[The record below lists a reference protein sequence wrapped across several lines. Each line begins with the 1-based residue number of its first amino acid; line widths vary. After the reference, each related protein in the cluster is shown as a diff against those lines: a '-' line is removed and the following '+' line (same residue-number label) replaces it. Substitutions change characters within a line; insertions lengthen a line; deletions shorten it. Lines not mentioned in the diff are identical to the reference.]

1 MAGLGD
7 IIEVA
12 RGRRPCDLVLKG
24 GSVINVFSGETYTS
38 DVGIFDGRIVGLG
51 QYRGRKEMDV
61 SGRYISPGFID
72 GHVHIESSMVQVR
85 EFAKAVVPLGTTS
98 VVIDPHEIANVFGL
112 EGIQYMLRSSK
123 YNPMNVFL
131 MLPSCV
137 PSTEFETSGSSLKG
151 FDLYPLLAE
160 KWVLGIGE
168 VMNYPGVLRKDQDLL
183 DKITMAHEKRVD
195 GHAPNLGGKDLCAYV
210 AAGIGSDHEGT
221 SVEEV
226 KEKLRLGMHIMM
238 REGSLTKNLIDLLPL
253 LTPYN
258 ISRCFFVTDDRH
270 PKDILEEGHIDFMV
284 RTAIGHGVDPA
295 SAVRLATIN
304 CAEYFKL
311 DKLGAIAPGYEA
323 DILVLDSID
332 KPRVEKV
339 FKRGVLVATD
349 GKLIELEDHPQQ
361 LTLRGSINIKILKSE
376 DFRIPAA
383 GKRIRVIQL
392 LPKDIKTEE
401 VVTEAKIA
409 GGEAVSDPERDIIK
423 LAVVERHRASDNI
436 GRAFVKGLG
445 LKKGAIASSVS
456 HDSHNIVVAGVTDE
470 DMLEAVIEIARMQ
483 GGLVLVSDGEV
494 LARLPLPIAG
504 LMSDQP
510 MSKVKEDIEHLGK
523 VARGMGMMID
533 EPFMALSFITLA
545 VVPDLKLTDLG
556 LFDVNQFKFVDIF
569 TEEE

>member
-1 MAGLGD
+1 MAGLGHVID
-7 IIEVA
+7 VA
-12 RGRRPCDLVLKG
+12 RGKRPCDLVLKG
-24 GSVINVFSGETYTS
+24 GSVINVFSGEIYAS

-51 QYRGRKEMDV
+51 EYGGRQEIDV
-61 SGRYISPGFID
+61 TGKYLSPGFID

-112 EGIQYMLRSSK
+112 EGIQYMLRASK

-183 DKITMAHEKRVD
+183 DKITMTHEKRVD
-195 GHAPNLGGKDLCAYV
+195 GHAPNLGGRDLCAYI
-210 AAGIGSDHEGT
+210 AAGVGSDHECT

-238 REGSLTKNLIDLLPL
+238 REGSLTKNLIDLLPV

-284 RTAIGHGVDPA
+284 RTAIEQGVDPA

-311 DKLGAIAPGYEA
+311 DKFGAIAPGYEA
-323 DILVLDSID
+323 DILVLDSLE

-339 FKRGVLVATD
+339 FKRGRLVARD
-349 GKLIELEDHPQQ
+349 GELIEQEAPPQQ
-361 LTLRGSINIKILKSE
+361 LTLRGSINIKMLKPE
-376 DFRIPAA
+376 DFRVPAV
-383 GKRIRVIQL
+383 GKRIRAIQL
-392 LPKDIKTEE
+392 LPKEIKTNE
-401 VVTEAKIA
+401 VVTEARIVD
-409 GGEAVSDPERDIIK
+409 GEAVSDPERDIIK
-423 LAVVERHRASDNI
+423 LMVVERHRASDNI
-436 GRAFVKGLG
+436 GKAFVKGLG

-456 HDSHNIVVAGVTDE
+456 HDSHNIVVAGVSDA
-470 DMLEAVIEIARMQ
+470 DMLEAVIEICRMK
-483 GGLVLVSDGEV
+483 GGLVLVNDGKV
-494 LARLPLPIAG
+494 LAHLPLPIAG

-510 MSKVKEDIEHLGK
+510 MARVKEDLEHLGK
-523 VARGMGMMID
+523 VARDMGITID

-556 LFDVNQFKFVDIF
+556 LFDVNQFKFVDVF
-569 TEEE
+569 MD

>member
-7 IIEVA
+7 VIDVA
-12 RGRRPCDLVLKG
+12 RGKRPCDLVLKG
-24 GSVINVFSGETYTS
+24 GSVINVFSGEIYTS
-38 DVGIFDGRIVGLG
+38 DVGIFDGGIVGLG
-51 QYRGRKEMDV
+51 EYGGREEIDV
-61 SGRYISPGFID
+61 TGKYLSPGFID

-98 VVIDPHEIANVFGL
+98 VVIDPHEIANIFGL
-112 EGIQYMLRSSK
+112 EGIQYMLRASK

-168 VMNYPGVLRKDQDLL
+168 VMNYPGVLRKDHDLL
-183 DKITMAHEKRVD
+183 DKITMTHEKRVD
-195 GHAPNLGGKDLCAYV
+195 GHAPNLGGRDLCAYI
-210 AAGIGSDHEGT
+210 AAGVGSDHECT

-226 KEKLRLGMHIMM
+226 KEKLRLGMHIMI
-238 REGSLTKNLIDLLPL
+238 REGSLTKNLIDLLPV

-270 PKDILEEGHIDFMV
+270 PRDILEEGHIDFMV
-284 RTAIGHGVDPA
+284 RTAIEQGVDPA

-311 DKLGAIAPGYEA
+311 DKFGAIAPGYEA
-323 DILVLDSID
+323 DILVLDSLE

-339 FKRGVLVATD
+339 FKRGRLVARD
-349 GKLIELEDHPQQ
+349 GELIEQEAPPQQ
-361 LTLRGSINIKILKSE
+361 LTLRGSINIRMLKPE
-376 DFRIPAA
+376 DFRVPAV
-383 GKRIRVIQL
+383 GKRIRAIQL
-392 LPKDIKTEE
+392 LPREIKTNE
-401 VVTEAKIA
+401 VVTEARIVD
-409 GGEAVSDPERDIIK
+409 GEAVSDPERDIIK
-423 LAVVERHRASDNI
+423 LLVVERHRASDNI
-436 GRAFVKGLG
+436 GKAFVKGLG

-456 HDSHNIVVAGVTDE
+456 HDSHNIVVAGVSDA
-470 DMLEAVIEIARMQ
+470 DMLEAVIEICRMK
-483 GGLVLVSDGEV
+483 GGLALVNDGKV
-494 LARLPLPIAG
+494 LAHLPLPIAG

-510 MSKVKEDIEHLGK
+510 MARVKEDLEHLGK
-523 VARGMGMMID
+523 VARDMGITID

-556 LFDVNQFKFVDIF
+556 LFDVNQFKFVDVF
-569 TEEE
+569 MD